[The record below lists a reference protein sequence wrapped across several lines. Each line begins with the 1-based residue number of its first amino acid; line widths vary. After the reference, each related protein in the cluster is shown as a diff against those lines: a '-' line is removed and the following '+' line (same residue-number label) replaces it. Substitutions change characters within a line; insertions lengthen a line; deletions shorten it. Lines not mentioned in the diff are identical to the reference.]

1 MLRSV
6 AVLGLTWCAA
16 LGQAQSLVYHETSG
30 GKTEVRS
37 YAITPREGG
46 YLVVLDRRGE
56 GVEIVDRRGLFA
68 GQLVRELV
76 SED

>member
-6 AVLGLTWCAA
+6 ALLGLSCCAT
-16 LGQAQSLVYHETSG
+16 LGQAQTLVYHETSG
-30 GKTEVRS
+30 GKTEVHS

-46 YLVVLDRRGE
+46 YQVVLDRRGE
-56 GVEIVDRRGLFA
+56 GVEIVGSRGLFA
-68 GQLVRELV
+68 GQLVKELV